1 MMMSMNLLAWYS
13 RIPGHEQNVRV
24 PSSFSRRA
32 VIVRED
38 TIPTVIPTQSILSTR
53 TYNAYA
59 TLSNISIP
67 ITQGID
73 GPIALENIP
82 QINKDDPGKPDW
94 WYRVH
99 HGSSEPSTYR
109 SPIEADH
116 DWEMAWQREE
126 ERREAAWTP
135 GNWWSWGYTDETIP
149 QAYTSGLW

>member
-1 MMMSMNLLAWYS
+1 MMAMDLLAWYS

-24 PSSFSRRA
+24 PSSFSRHA
-32 VIVRED
+32 VVVRED
-38 TIPTVIPTQSILSTR
+38 TIPTEVPTQPIILL
-53 TYNAYA
+53 NPYA
-59 TLSNISIP
+59 ALSNISIP

-82 QINKDDPGKPDW
+82 QINKDDPGHADW

-99 HGSSEPSTYR
+99 HGSSEPSTSYR

-126 ERREAAWTP
+126 ERRHTQYTP
-135 GNWWSWGYTDETIP
+135 GHAWDWGYTDETLP
-149 QAYTSGLW
+149 QIVYYI